1 MNKFMLVFVLGMFAI
16 ATYAQEVAA
25 PKKTVEER
33 AAQFGKALGKELGL
47 SADQTMKIEAVQLDA
62 LKKVDAIRAKG
73 MEGDRK
79 AMRQEMKAVYDA
91 ADAQIKEF
99 LSDDQKVKFAAWQ
112 EKKKEEMKN
121 RQGPKGGE
129 NNQR

>member
-16 ATYAQEVAA
+16 ATYAQEIAA